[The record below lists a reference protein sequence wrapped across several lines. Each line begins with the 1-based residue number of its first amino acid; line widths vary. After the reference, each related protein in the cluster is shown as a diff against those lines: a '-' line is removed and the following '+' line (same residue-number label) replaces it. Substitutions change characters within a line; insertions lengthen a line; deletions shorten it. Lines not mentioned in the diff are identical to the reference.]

1 MCRLMPYAMVVLTNE
16 VQVLCHTVTELTEHN
31 LDLKRQLNT
40 RSTEKTTKELSYLK
54 EMNKL
59 RSRSTGIFKENGTQ
73 TQINNTDKSWI
84 ETSSKPLSGTRRIPK
99 YTSEDQVKLPKC
111 QSGDQNT
118 SIQDKT
124 RKP

>member
-1 MCRLMPYAMVVLTNE
+1 MCRLMPYAMVVLTKE

-40 RSTEKTTKELSYLK
+40 RSTEITKLTKELSYLK
-54 EMNKL
+54 EINKL

-73 TQINNTDKSWI
+73 TQINNTDKSRI
-84 ETSSKPLSGTRRIPK
+84 ETSSKPLSRTRRMPK
-99 YTSEDQVKLPKC
+99 HTSADQFKLPKC

-118 SIQDKT
+118 SNT
-124 RKP
+124 